1 MGLFCAYLAVLV
13 AVLAALPMSFELLLA
28 RTFAVHS
35 AGGILV
41 TGASTG
47 IGRHAAE
54 ELSRSGY
61 TVYATVRKEADAAA
75 LRELGIAALV
85 PVICD
90 VTDSASIAS
99 AVTEIEKAGLPLIA
113 NANINDRRYTAWQ
126 RMRSLAT

>member
-1 MGLFCAYLAVLV
+1 
-13 AVLAALPMSFELLLA
+13 
-28 RTFAVHS
+28 
-35 AGGILV
+35 
-41 TGASTG
+41 
-47 IGRHAAE
+47 
-54 ELSRSGY
+54 
-61 TVYATVRKEADAAA
+61 
-75 LRELGIAALV
+75 V